1 MLSHPPCALPL
12 LLLLLLLLRPRSPS
26 LPSSRHHSTCQ
37 RACSCCCCVCFSSQ
51 HLSRIALTN
60 APSITSEP
68 DSTRP
73 HHRHPCTADRINPP
87 SIHQSTLR
95 LSLHPR
101 LALRPPPPPPLLA
114 DSHTTPSIVYYREEE
129 DTRRLAGG
137 YAIATSLQSWVR
149 ALHSLCGAAT
159 RISLMCLLLAE
170 AARSAGDSHP
180 LATCSAVRSSSQRT
194 AKMAVVS

>member
-12 LLLLLLLLRPRSPS
+12 LLRSRSPS
-26 LPSSRHHSTCQ
+26 LPSPRHHSTCQ
-37 RACSCCCCVCFSSQ
+37 RACSCYCCLCFCSRHQ
-51 HLSRIALTN
+51 CRIALTN
-60 APSITSEP
+60 APSIPSEP

-101 LALRPPPPPPLLA
+101 LALRPPPPPPPLLA
-114 DSHTTPSIVYYREEE
+114 DSHTTASIVYYREEE

-170 AARSAGDSHP
+170 AARSAADSHL
-180 LATCSAVRSSSQRT
+180 LATCSAVRSSSQPA
-194 AKMAVVS
+194 AKMAAVS

>member
-12 LLLLLLLLRPRSPS
+12 PLLLLLLRSPSPS
-26 LPSSRHHSTCQ
+26 LPSLRHHSTCQ
-37 RACSCCCCVCFSSQ
+37 RACSCCCCCLCFCSR
-51 HLSRIALTN
+51 HLCRIALTN
-60 APSITSEP
+60 APSIPSEP

-101 LALRPPPPPPLLA
+101 LALRPPPPLLA
-114 DSHTTPSIVYYREEE
+114 DSHTTASIVSYREEE

-170 AARSAGDSHP
+170 AARSAADSHL
-180 LATCSAVRSSSQRT
+180 LATCSAVRSSSQPA
-194 AKMAVVS
+194 AKMAAVS